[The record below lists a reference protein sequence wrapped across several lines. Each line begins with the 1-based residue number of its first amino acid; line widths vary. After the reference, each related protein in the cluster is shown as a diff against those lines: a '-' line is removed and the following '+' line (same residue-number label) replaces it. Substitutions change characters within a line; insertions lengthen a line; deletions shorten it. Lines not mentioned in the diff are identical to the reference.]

1 MRFRSFFNFSSSAY
15 TLVPADIVFL
25 VHEYTLIIVSE
36 PGVYCPFRDGRM
48 DCCPAQLYAVVVC
61 LFVLL
66 SGICALTGYT
76 YYVHARLDAMHAI
89 CAKLELSMQPNP
101 NSLRAK

>member
-1 MRFRSFFNFSSSAY
+1 
-15 TLVPADIVFL
+15 
-25 VHEYTLIIVSE
+25 
-36 PGVYCPFRDGRM
+36 M

-89 CAKLELSMQPNP
+89 CAKLELSMQPNSQLNFIVTYVQP
-101 NSLRAK
+101 KYS